1 MKHIYFLIF
10 ITPATIL
17 FLFELYFI
25 KPKTFYAV
33 LILTNLLIFFTIKLF
48 KIHLVK
54 MSDSHP
60 LVLKIISPFIEKT
73 NKNWKNFLIL
83 PMCFATSIAIYSTLM
98 TNKFFTQ
105 FLFLLNFLLIYSY
118 IKNTYYYLIHPK
130 FYKNEK
136 FENIVL
142 YGNFLTFFFTS
153 SIIYGLQSF
162 IHAPI
167 WMLMIIITPIIFLM
181 TYNILWINEINNKEN
196 FIFIL
201 INYLILAE
209 ITWSLSFL
217 PLNYHIRA
225 LILSICY
232 YVLVNLL
239 KLYLKNILTYKTIK
253 LYLIS
258 GCAGIILIL
267 LTAQWL

>member
-1 MKHIYFLIF
+1 FL
-10 ITPATIL
+10 
-17 FLFELYFI
+17 
-25 KPKTFYAV
+25 
-33 LILTNLLIFFTIKLF
+33 
-48 KIHLVK
+48 
-54 MSDSHP
+54 
-60 LVLKIISPFIEKT
+60 
-73 NKNWKNFLIL
+73 
-83 PMCFATSIAIYSTLM
+83 C
-98 TNKFFTQ
+98 
-105 FLFLLNFLLIYSY
+105 
-118 IKNTYYYLIHPK
+118 
-130 FYKNEK
+130 
-136 FENIVL
+136 
-142 YGNFLTFFFTS
+142 GNFLTFFFTS
-153 SIIYGLQSF
+153 SVIYGLQSF

-217 PLNYHIRA
+217 PLNYHIIA